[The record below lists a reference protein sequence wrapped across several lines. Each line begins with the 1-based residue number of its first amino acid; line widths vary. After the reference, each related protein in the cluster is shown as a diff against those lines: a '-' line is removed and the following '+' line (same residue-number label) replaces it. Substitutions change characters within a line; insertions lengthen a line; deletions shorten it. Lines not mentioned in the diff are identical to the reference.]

1 MALSYDIKTILIAN
15 STLYAAVVDRVYPV
29 VAPEK
34 PILPCIVYNLDD
46 IQTTE
51 HKDAA
56 FRWDVCSVTVTVIAT
71 TLTQAETLGNLV
83 RTALNR
89 YTGTISSDVVKTI
102 NITGQSWELVPDFSY
117 AGSSGGVACFAVN
130 TRCVIKIDTDIAE

>member
-1 MALSYDIKTILIAN
+1 MALSYDIKYILVAN
-15 STLYAAVVDRVYPV
+15 TTLYAAVADRIYPV

-34 PILPCIVYNLDD
+34 PTLPCIVYNLDD

-56 FRWDVCSVTVTVIAT
+56 FRWDVCSVTVTVISAT
-71 TLTQAETLGNLV
+71 FPQAETLGALV

-89 YTGTISSDVVKTI
+89 YSATISNDVIKTV

>member
-1 MALSYDIKTILIAN
+1 MALSYDIKYILVAN
-15 STLYAAVVDRVYPV
+15 STLYAAVADRIYPV

-34 PILPCIVYNLDD
+34 PTLPCIVYNVDD

-51 HKDAA
+51 HKDKA
-56 FRWDVCSVTVTVIAT
+56 FGWDVCSVTVTVIAT
-71 TLTQAETLGNLV
+71 TLTSAETLGNLA

-89 YTGTISSDVVKTI
+89 YTGTIGNDIIKTV

-117 AGSSGGVACFAVN
+117 QGASSGVACFAVN
-130 TRCVIKIDTDIAE
+130 TRCVIKIDPDISE